1 MEMNKPLVTIV
12 IVSYNHVDFID
23 ESISSV
29 FNQSYKNLEVFVLDN
44 GSVDGSIDVI
54 KNSKFFG
61 EFEFIRNAQ
70 CGLIDSLNNLK
81 DKINGK
87 YVCFVAADDF
97 FAKGK
102 ISSQVEIM
110 EGNGDIGACSGSI
123 TYIDGKGK
131 KLKNMICQKTYLKFE
146 DVLLKKLLFPAPV
159 AMIRKEALDDVG
171 WYNSNYIIE
180 DLQMWLKLT
189 SKGWL
194 LFTCTDILGFYR
206 RHGSNIS
213 SRTQLMI
220 DDQKRIISEYSDN
233 KLFEMAVERINLSH
247 FSLLARNDVRAA
259 LRLFPSLPFSF
270 SNSGLVIKGVIL
282 MLIPKSILKKI
293 GID

>member
-1 MEMNKPLVTIV
+1 MNKPLVTIV

-97 FAKGK
+97 FDPDK
-102 ISSQVEIM
+102 INTQVQIM
-110 EGNGDIGACSGSI
+110 EGNDKIGACSGSM
-123 TYIDGKGK
+123 TYVDEKGK
-131 KLKNMICQKTYLKFE
+131 KLRNLICPATYLSFE
-146 DVLLKKLLFPAPV
+146 DILLKKLLCPAPV
-159 AMIRKEALDDVG
+159 AMIRKAALDDVG
-171 WYNSNYIIE
+171 WYNSSFVIE

-194 LFTCTDILGFYR
+194 LFTCPDILGYYR

-213 SRTQLMI
+213 SKTQLMI
-220 DDQKRIISEYSDN
+220 DDQKKIVSEYSDG
-233 KLFEMAVERINLSH
+233 KLLEMAIDRINLSH
-247 FSLLARNDVRAA
+247 FSLLARSDVPAA
-259 LRLFPSLPFSF
+259 CRILGTLPFSF
-270 SNSGLVIKGVIL
+270 ANLGLIIKGLIL
-282 MLIPKSILKKI
+282 MVVPKFILKRI